1 MHFKTK
7 VLFFKVL
14 EKGNSVGYARTYK
27 TKEDERIITIPVGY
41 ADGYS
46 RDLSNKGWVYINNPK
61 YKQSKNIFPV
71 LGRICMDQMMVGL
84 GTDGTAYVND
94 DVELWGENIKLWEVS
109 KWSGHSMWDLLA
121 NVTERVPR
129 RYIK

>member
-1 MHFKTK
+1 MQEHTRQRKMNESLPFLLDMLMDIQETCQTK
-7 VLFFKVL
+7 GGCIL
-14 EKGNSVGYARTYK
+14 
-27 TKEDERIITIPVGY
+27 TI
-41 ADGYS
+41 
-46 RDLSNKGWVYINNPK
+46 LNTNTE
-61 YKQSKNIFPV
+61 SKNIFPV

-109 KWSGHSMWDLLA
+109 KWSGHSMWEHLLA